1 MASPVIDRSGDNAMN
16 TQQPRIEYIEARR
29 ALLDALTALQPHV
42 DAFVLIGAQ
51 AVYLRTAGRLPGYQ
65 PFTTDA
71 DLALDPS
78 RLADFPL
85 LADAML
91 AEGFEYSGEPGIWN
105 RHMLRPGFS
114 EDIIVPVDLI
124 VPAHVA
130 ASAGRRGARLP
141 GDHGRTAARKSAGVE
156 GALVDHDPIE
166 IASLESSEARRM
178 IVNVAGPAALL
189 VAKVHKLGERLATPH
204 RLIDKDAGDVF
215 RLFEATPPTRDD
227 SRDADAARRR
237 TIIRRS
243 HGRNRLREATVL
255 DTPFARCP
263 TRRASPC
270 HRCRPGDRDNHHDG
284 IHKGPARS
292 ASAIR
297 VVNRVVGQSH
307 LARTPSAFRETVQ
320 HRRDLSAGTSRPAL
334 RTCAGPPLVVSR
346 AIPCAASCA

>member
-1 MASPVIDRSGDNAMN
+1 MASPVIDRSGENAMN
-16 TQQPRIEYIEARR
+16 TEQPRIEYVEARR

-78 RLADFPL
+78 RLADLPL
-85 LADAML
+85 LADAMQ

-166 IASLESSEARRM
+166 IASLETSDSRRM

-215 RLFEATPPTRDD
+215 RLLEATP
-227 SRDADAARRR
+227 
-237 TIIRRS
+237 
-243 HGRNRLREATVL
+243 LREMIRLMQTLLADDRSAAAATVAIGYVRQL
-255 DTPFARCP
+255 FATPR
-263 TRRASPC
+263 SP
-270 HRCRPGDRDNHHDG
+270 GVQL
-284 IHKGPARS
+284 AVQ
-292 ASAIR
+292 ALAIAADQAT
-297 VVNRVVGQSH
+297 VTITMTGYTQDL
-307 LARTPSAFRETVQ
+307 LAELQT
-320 HRRDLSAGTSRPAL
+320 
-334 RTCAGPPLVVSR
+334 
-346 AIPCAASCA
+346 

>member
-1 MASPVIDRSGDNAMN
+1 MNAE
-16 TQQPRIEYIEARR
+16 QPRIEYVEARR
-29 ALLDALTALQPHV
+29 ALLDALMALQPHV

-78 RLADFPL
+78 RLAALPL

-156 GALVDHDPIE
+156 GALVDHEPIE
-166 IASLESSEARRM
+166 IASLETGDARRM

-189 VAKVHKLGERLATPH
+189 VAKVHKLGERLATHTGSSTRTRVTCSVCWRLH
-204 RLIDKDAGDVF
+204 R
-215 RLFEATPPTRDD
+215 
-227 SRDADAARRR
+227 
-237 TIIRRS
+237 
-243 HGRNRLREATVL
+243 
-255 DTPFARCP
+255 
-263 TRRASPC
+263 
-270 HRCRPGDRDNHHDG
+270 
-284 IHKGPARS
+284 
-292 ASAIR
+292 
-297 VVNRVVGQSH
+297 
-307 LARTPSAFRETVQ
+307 
-320 HRRDLSAGTSRPAL
+320 
-334 RTCAGPPLVVSR
+334 
-346 AIPCAASCA
+346 

>member
-1 MASPVIDRSGDNAMN
+1 MASSVADCSGDAAMS
-16 TQQPRIEYIEARR
+16 TEQPRIEYIEARR

-51 AVYLRTAGRLPGYQ
+51 AVYLRTADRLPGYQ

-78 RLADFPL
+78 RLADLPL
-85 LADAML
+85 LADAMQ

-166 IASLESSEARRM
+166 IASLETSDSRRM
-178 IVNVAGPAALL
+178 VVNVAGPAALL

-215 RLFEATPPTRDD
+215 RLLEATP
-227 SRDADAARRR
+227 
-237 TIIRRS
+237 
-243 HGRNRLREATVL
+243 LREMIRLMQTLLADDRSAAAATVAIGYVRQL
-255 DTPFARCP
+255 FATPR
-263 TRRASPC
+263 SP
-270 HRCRPGDRDNHHDG
+270 GVQL
-284 IHKGPARS
+284 AVQ
-292 ASAIR
+292 ALAIAADQAT
-297 VVNRVVGQSH
+297 VTITMTGYAQDL
-307 LARTPSAFRETVQ
+307 LAELQT
-320 HRRDLSAGTSRPAL
+320 
-334 RTCAGPPLVVSR
+334 
-346 AIPCAASCA
+346 

>member
-1 MASPVIDRSGDNAMN
+1 MASPFPRLSGDNAMN
-16 TQQPRIEYIEARR
+16 TEQPRIEYIEARR

-78 RLADFPL
+78 RLAALPL

-124 VPAHVA
+124 VPEHVA
-130 ASAGRRGARLP
+130 SSAGRRGARLP

-166 IASLESSEARRM
+166 IASLETGDTRRM

-215 RLFEATPPTRDD
+215 RLFEATP
-227 SRDADAARRR
+227 
-237 TIIRRS
+237 
-243 HGRNRLREATVL
+243 LREMTRMLHTLLTDERSAAAATVAIGYVRQL
-255 DTPFARCP
+255 FATPR
-263 TRRASPC
+263 SPGV
-270 HRCRPGDRDNHHDG
+270 RL
-284 IHKGPARS
+284 AVQ
-292 ASAIR
+292 ALAIAAD
-297 VVNRVVGQSH
+297 QSTVTITLTGYTQDL
-307 LARTPSAFRETVQ
+307 LAEVQ
-320 HRRDLSAGTSRPAL
+320 A
-334 RTCAGPPLVVSR
+334 
-346 AIPCAASCA
+346 

>member
-1 MASPVIDRSGDNAMN
+1 MN
-16 TQQPRIEYIEARR
+16 TEQPRIEYVEARR

-78 RLADFPL
+78 RLADLPL
-85 LADAML
+85 LADAMQ

-141 GDHGRTAARKSAGVE
+141 GDHGHTAARKSAGVE

-166 IASLESSEARRM
+166 IASLESSDSRRI

-215 RLFEATPPTRDD
+215 RLIEATP
-227 SRDADAARRR
+227 
-237 TIIRRS
+237 
-243 HGRNRLREATVL
+243 LREMTRLMQTLLADERSAAAATVAIGYVRRL
-255 DTPFARCP
+255 FATPRSPGVQLAV
-263 TRRASPC
+263 RAL
-270 HRCRPGDRDNHHDG
+270 
-284 IHKGPARS
+284 
-292 ASAIR
+292 AIAADQAT
-297 VVNRVVGQSH
+297 VTITMTGYAQDL
-307 LARTPSAFRETVQ
+307 LAELQT
-320 HRRDLSAGTSRPAL
+320 
-334 RTCAGPPLVVSR
+334 
-346 AIPCAASCA
+346 

>member
-1 MASPVIDRSGDNAMN
+1 MAIPVIDRSGDNAMS
-16 TQQPRIEYIEARR
+16 TEQPRIEYVEARR

-71 DLALDPS
+71 DLALDPG
-78 RLADFPL
+78 RLADLPL
-85 LADAML
+85 LADAMQ

-166 IASLESSEARRM
+166 IASLETSDSRRM
-178 IVNVAGPAALL
+178 IINVAGPAALL
-189 VAKVHKLGERLATPH
+189 VAKVHKLGERLATPQ

-215 RLFEATPPTRDD
+215 RLLEATP
-227 SRDADAARRR
+227 
-237 TIIRRS
+237 
-243 HGRNRLREATVL
+243 LREMIRLMQTLLADDRSAAAATVAIGYVRQL
-255 DTPFARCP
+255 FATPR
-263 TRRASPC
+263 SP
-270 HRCRPGDRDNHHDG
+270 GVQL
-284 IHKGPARS
+284 AVQ
-292 ASAIR
+292 ALAIAADQAT
-297 VVNRVVGQSH
+297 VTITMTGYAQDL
-307 LARTPSAFRETVQ
+307 LAELQT
-320 HRRDLSAGTSRPAL
+320 
-334 RTCAGPPLVVSR
+334 
-346 AIPCAASCA
+346 

>member
-1 MASPVIDRSGDNAMN
+1 MAIPVIDRSGDNAMS
-16 TQQPRIEYIEARR
+16 TEQPRIEYVEARR

-71 DLALDPS
+71 DLALDPG
-78 RLADFPL
+78 RLADLPL

-166 IASLESSEARRM
+166 IASLEMSDSRRM
-178 IVNVAGPAALL
+178 IINVAGPAALL
-189 VAKVHKLGERLATPH
+189 VAKVHKLGERLATPQ

-215 RLFEATPPTRDD
+215 RLLEATP
-227 SRDADAARRR
+227 
-237 TIIRRS
+237 
-243 HGRNRLREATVL
+243 LREMIRLMQTLLADDRSAAAATVAIGYVRQL
-255 DTPFARCP
+255 FATPR
-263 TRRASPC
+263 SP
-270 HRCRPGDRDNHHDG
+270 GVQL
-284 IHKGPARS
+284 AVQ
-292 ASAIR
+292 ALAIAADQAT
-297 VVNRVVGQSH
+297 VTITMTGYAQDL
-307 LARTPSAFRETVQ
+307 LAELQT
-320 HRRDLSAGTSRPAL
+320 
-334 RTCAGPPLVVSR
+334 
-346 AIPCAASCA
+346 

>member
-1 MASPVIDRSGDNAMN
+1 MASPFPRLSVDNAMN
-16 TQQPRIEYIEARR
+16 TEQPRIEYIEARR

-71 DLALDPS
+71 DLAFDPS
-78 RLADFPL
+78 RLAALPL

-105 RHMLRPGFS
+105 QHMLRPGFS

-124 VPAHVA
+124 VPEHVA
-130 ASAGRRGARLP
+130 SSAGRRGARLP

-166 IASLESSEARRM
+166 IASLETGDTRRM

-215 RLFEATPPTRDD
+215 RLIEATP
-227 SRDADAARRR
+227 
-237 TIIRRS
+237 
-243 HGRNRLREATVL
+243 LREMTRLMQTLLADERSAGAATVAIGYVRQL
-255 DTPFARCP
+255 FATPR
-263 TRRASPC
+263 SP
-270 HRCRPGDRDNHHDG
+270 GVQL
-284 IHKGPARS
+284 AVQ
-292 ASAIR
+292 ALAIAAD
-297 VVNRVVGQSH
+297 QSTVTITLTGYTQDL
-307 LARTPSAFRETVQ
+307 LAEVQ
-320 HRRDLSAGTSRPAL
+320 A
-334 RTCAGPPLVVSR
+334 
-346 AIPCAASCA
+346 

>member
-105 RHMLRPGFS
+105 RHMLRPGFP

-156 GALVDHDPIE
+156 GALIDHDPIE
-166 IASLESSEARRM
+166 IASLEPNDGRRM

-215 RLFEATPPTRDD
+215 RLIEATP
-227 SRDADAARRR
+227 
-237 TIIRRS
+237 
-243 HGRNRLREATVL
+243 LREMTRLMQMLLADERSAAAATVAIGYVRQL
-255 DTPFARCP
+255 FATPR
-263 TRRASPC
+263 SP
-270 HRCRPGDRDNHHDG
+270 GVQL
-284 IHKGPARS
+284 AVQ
-292 ASAIR
+292 ALAIAADQAT
-297 VVNRVVGQSH
+297 VTITMSGYAQDL
-307 LARTPSAFRETVQ
+307 LA
-320 HRRDLSAGTSRPAL
+320 AL
-334 RTCAGPPLVVSR
+334 QP
-346 AIPCAASCA
+346 

>member
-1 MASPVIDRSGDNAMN
+1 MASPVIDCSGDNAMS
-16 TQQPRIEYIEARR
+16 TEQPRIEYVEARR

-71 DLALDPS
+71 DLALDPG
-78 RLADFPL
+78 RLADLPL

-114 EDIIVPVDLI
+114 EDIIVPVDLL

-166 IASLESSEARRM
+166 IASLEMSDSRRM
-178 IVNVAGPAALL
+178 IINVAGPAALL
-189 VAKVHKLGERLATPH
+189 VAKVHKLGERLATPQ

-215 RLFEATPPTRDD
+215 RLLEATP
-227 SRDADAARRR
+227 
-237 TIIRRS
+237 
-243 HGRNRLREATVL
+243 LREMIRLMQTLLADDRSAAAATVAIGYVRQL
-255 DTPFARCP
+255 FATPR
-263 TRRASPC
+263 SP
-270 HRCRPGDRDNHHDG
+270 GVQL
-284 IHKGPARS
+284 AVQ
-292 ASAIR
+292 ALAIAADQAT
-297 VVNRVVGQSH
+297 VTITMTGYAQDL
-307 LARTPSAFRETVQ
+307 LAELQT
-320 HRRDLSAGTSRPAL
+320 
-334 RTCAGPPLVVSR
+334 
-346 AIPCAASCA
+346 

>member
-1 MASPVIDRSGDNAMN
+1 MAGPVIDRIGDIAMN
-16 TQQPRIEYIEARR
+16 VEQPRIEYVEARR
-29 ALLDALTALQPHV
+29 ALLDALTALRSHV

-78 RLADFPL
+78 RLAALPL

-91 AEGFEYSGEPGIWN
+91 AGGFEYSGEPGIWN

-156 GALVDHDPIE
+156 GALVDHEPIE
-166 IASLESSEARRM
+166 IASLETGDDRQM
-178 IVNVAGPAALL
+178 VVNVAGPAALL
-189 VAKVHKLGERLATPH
+189 IAKVHKLGERLATPH

-215 RLFEATPPTRDD
+215 RLLEATSLQEMIRLMQMLL
-227 SRDADAARRR
+227 ADERSAAA
-237 TIIRRS
+237 
-243 HGRNRLREATVL
+243 ATVAIGYVRQL
-255 DTPFARCP
+255 FATPR
-263 TRRASPC
+263 SP
-270 HRCRPGDRDNHHDG
+270 GVQL
-284 IHKGPARS
+284 AVQ
-292 ASAIR
+292 ALAIAADQAT
-297 VVNRVVGQSH
+297 VTITMTGYAQDL
-307 LARTPSAFRETVQ
+307 LAELQT
-320 HRRDLSAGTSRPAL
+320 
-334 RTCAGPPLVVSR
+334 
-346 AIPCAASCA
+346 

>member
-1 MASPVIDRSGDNAMN
+1 MASPLPGCSCGHAVN
-16 TQQPRIEYIEARR
+16 TEQPRIEYVEARR
-29 ALLDALTALQPHV
+29 ALLDALTALRPHV

-78 RLADFPL
+78 RLAALPL

-105 RHMLRPGFS
+105 RHMLRAGFS
-114 EDIIVPVDLI
+114 GDIIVPVDLI

-130 ASAGRRGARLP
+130 SSAGRRGARLP

-156 GALVDHDPIE
+156 GALVDHEPIE
-166 IASLESSEARRM
+166 IASLEASDSRRM

-215 RLFEATPPTRDD
+215 RLLEATPLQEMTRLMQMLL
-227 SRDADAARRR
+227 AD
-237 TIIRRS
+237 
-243 HGRNRLREATVL
+243 E
-255 DTPFARCP
+255 
-263 TRRASPC
+263 
-270 HRCRPGDRDNHHDG
+270 
-284 IHKGPARS
+284 RS
-292 ASAIR
+292 AGATTVAIGYVR
-297 VVNRVVGQSH
+297 QQFATPRSPGLQ
-307 LARTPSAFRETVQ
+307 LAVRALAIAADQPTVTITMTGYTQ
-320 HRRDLSAGTSRPAL
+320 DLLAAL
-334 RTCAGPPLVVSR
+334 QP
-346 AIPCAASCA
+346 